1 MRVRVL
7 FRNGRVDEVH
17 RADDQDGPLSI
28 GHHEHKARLVYRRT
42 APDSGEALIHLVG
55 GQALH

>member
-1 MRVRVL
+1 VRVL